1 MSGAQK
7 PMAPSTETQA
17 VEAPHVPASP
27 ARARALT
34 GLVIA
39 LLAYGGYRVYIA
51 RQPYEWSGTVE
62 ARTIQIGSRTGGRI
76 KQVLVREGDHVQP
89 AQPLVVLEAGD
100 LDAQRL
106 MAQAALDQARAQ
118 LEKLEAGARPEEID
132 AARARASTASAAL
145 EQTKTGTR
153 TEQVA
158 GAEARL
164 RAAQVAVEKAQ
175 LDANRQHQLAA
186 AGAASRADLDNA
198 DIALRSVVAQREA
211 SQQQLSELK
220 NGARKEELEQASS
233 REREARASL
242 KLVVAGSRIED
253 IKGAHAQVDAAQGR
267 LDQVN
272 VLIGELVIKAPV
284 AARVEALD
292 LRPGDL
298 VAPNATAATL
308 LEEDQLYVRIYVPET
323 LIGKLKASQEVPVA
337 VDSFPGRTFKG
348 VVEHIN
354 SVGEYSPRNLQT
366 ADERADQVFAA
377 RIGLRDGREELRAGM
392 AAFISVPK

>member
-7 PMAPSTETQA
+7 PMAPSTEAQA

-323 LIGKLKASQEVPVA
+323 LIGKLKTSQEVPVA

>member
-1 MSGAQK
+1 
-7 PMAPSTETQA
+7 MAPSTEAQA

-186 AGAASRADLDNA
+186 AGEIGRAH
-198 DIALRSVVAQREA
+198 V
-211 SQQQLSELK
+211 
-220 NGARKEELEQASS
+220 
-233 REREARASL
+233 
-242 KLVVAGSRIED
+242 
-253 IKGAHAQVDAAQGR
+253 
-267 LDQVN
+267 
-272 VLIGELVIKAPV
+272 
-284 AARVEALD
+284 
-292 LRPGDL
+292 
-298 VAPNATAATL
+298 
-308 LEEDQLYVRIYVPET
+308 
-323 LIGKLKASQEVPVA
+323 
-337 VDSFPGRTFKG
+337 
-348 VVEHIN
+348 
-354 SVGEYSPRNLQT
+354 
-366 ADERADQVFAA
+366 
-377 RIGLRDGREELRAGM
+377 
-392 AAFISVPK
+392 

>member
-1 MSGAQK
+1 
-7 PMAPSTETQA
+7 MAPSTENQA

-27 ARARALT
+27 ARARALA
-34 GLVIA
+34 GIVIA
-39 LLAYGGYRVYIA
+39 LLVYGGYRVYVA

-76 KQVLVREGDHVQP
+76 KQVLVREGDHVQ
-89 AQPLVVLEAGD
+89 ASQPLIVLEAGD
-100 LDAQRL
+100 LDAQKL
-106 MAQAALDQARAQ
+106 MAQAAVDQARAQ

-164 RAAQVAVEKAQ
+164 RTAQVAVEKAQ
-175 LDANRQHQLAA
+175 LDANRQHQLSA

-198 DIALRSVVAQREA
+198 DIALRSMVAQREA

-253 IKGAHAQVDAAQGR
+253 IKGAHAAVDAAQGR
-267 LDQVN
+267 LDQVM
-272 VLIGELVIKAPV
+272 VLINELVIKAPV

-292 LRPGDL
+292 LRPGDI
-298 VAPNATAATL
+298 VAPNATSATL

-323 LIGKLKASQEVPVA
+323 LIGKLKLSQDVPVT
-337 VDSFPGRTFKG
+337 VDSFPGKSFTG

-377 RIGLRDGREELRAGM
+377 RVALKSGRDELRAGM